1 MKARIYLVKL
11 LPQDFE
17 SFYALTG
24 NEKVMAMITERALS
38 NEEALKKFNYF
49 LQNNELHNS
58 FGSFKVLEVGSL
70 SLLGFAKLEVT
81 KENRYE
87 AELGY
92 MLLPEFWGRGLG
104 DEIAKYLLEVAISDP
119 DLKRIYAITD
129 PDNIASRK
137 ILLKNGFVSEEV
149 GKIDGLPS
157 EVFGREV

>member
-1 MKARIYLVKL
+1 MKARIYLEKL

-38 NEEALKKFNYF
+38 KEDALKKFNYF
-49 LQNNELHNS
+49 LENNELHS
-58 FGSFKVLEVGSL
+58 SYGSFKVLEVGSARM
-70 SLLGFAKLEVT
+70 LGFAKLEIK
-81 KENRYE
+81 KENRNE

-104 DEIAKYLLEVAISDP
+104 DEIAKHLLEVAISDP
-119 DLKRIYAITD
+119 DLKRVYAITD

-157 EVFGREV
+157 EVFGRKV